1 MTGLLIDSRCL
12 TFKESY
18 WSFTKLILDNFCSVS
33 LVWHESRTSIAILW
47 FELVDRVEFL
57 SSTPI
62 FGHLSMISTLYQ
74 TPDFV
79 ELIWQKLC
87 LIVRR
92 VSLLL
97 SLFPQKESRK
107 IFIYFLSS
115 FLIYNFSIFMIY
127 IQKFM
132 YFFIF
137 QIKTSLF
144 RRF

>member
-62 FGHLSMISTLYQ
+62 FGHLLMISTLYQ
-74 TPDFV
+74 TPLRWV
-79 ELIWQKLC
+79 NLTK
-87 LIVRR
+87 IV
-92 VSLLL
+92 SDCT
-97 SLFPQKESRK
+97 
-107 IFIYFLSS
+107 SS
-115 FLIYNFSIFMIY
+115 ITTTITISTKR
-127 IQKFM
+127 IQKNIYLFLEFVS
-132 YFFIF
+132 YLQFFNFYDIYSKVHVF
-137 QIKTSLF
+137 FYLSN
-144 RRF
+144 

>member
-74 TPDFV
+74 TPLRWV
-79 ELIWQKLC
+79 NLTK
-87 LIVRR
+87 IV
-92 VSLLL
+92 SDCT
-97 SLFPQKESRK
+97 
-107 IFIYFLSS
+107 SS
-115 FLIYNFSIFMIY
+115 ITTTITISTKR
-127 IQKFM
+127 IQKNIFLFLEFIS
-132 YFFIF
+132 YLQFFNFYDIYSKVHVF
-137 QIKTSLF
+137 FYLSN
-144 RRF
+144 

>member
-74 TPDFV
+74 TPLRWV
-79 ELIWQKLC
+79 NLTK
-87 LIVRR
+87 IV
-92 VSLLL
+92 SDCT
-97 SLFPQKESRK
+97 
-107 IFIYFLSS
+107 SS
-115 FLIYNFSIFMIY
+115 ITTTITISTKR
-127 IQKFM
+127 IQKNIYLFLEFIS
-132 YFFIF
+132 YLQFFNFYDIYSKVHVF
-137 QIKTSLF
+137 FYLSN
-144 RRF
+144 

>member
-74 TPDFV
+74 TPLRWV
-79 ELIWQKLC
+79 NLTK
-87 LIVRR
+87 IV
-92 VSLLL
+92 SDCT
-97 SLFPQKESRK
+97 
-107 IFIYFLSS
+107 SS
-115 FLIYNFSIFMIY
+115 ITTTITISTKR
-127 IQKFM
+127 IQKNIYLFLEFVS
-132 YFFIF
+132 YLQFFNFYDIYSKVHVF
-137 QIKTSLF
+137 FYLSN
-144 RRF
+144 